1 MAQLKWCI
9 VAQIA
14 FVWLSPL
21 CVLNAFSNRLA
32 VNMHDDD
39 RCDDDTGDDEI
50 VMKKKSAAGLGKVL
64 KLFFFKSSFVK
75 VPSSWYLP
83 ERLAPWDG
91 SGLYRERDW
100 CNLCNARCICIIF
113 ALDPANCDK
122 SVWTLVKNASTPPEV
137 KIDARTK
144 WTKNGI
150 LFLFLHQSEVNG
162 EDLSP
167 VHIGQES
174 ETLKYHEVSVR
185 FWDLVVFFLQ
195 FILCNL
201 LGFIWLVCDSLA
213 VCCFGSQRI
222 DTKKSVPD
230 A

>member
-1 MAQLKWCI
+1 MMHSHTNCI
-9 VAQIA
+9 CLTFSTVR
-14 FVWLSPL
+14 FKCFFKSPCREYAWWWSL
-21 CVLNAFSNRLA
+21 WWWYRWWWNCHEKEVSTRAREGFK
-32 VNMHDDD
+32 
-39 RCDDDTGDDEI
+39 T
-50 VMKKKSAAGLGKVL
+50 
-64 KLFFFKSSFVK
+64 FFFKSSFVK

-100 CNLCNARCICIIF
+100 CNLCNARCIIF
-113 ALDPANCDK
+113 APHPANCDK
-122 SVWTLVKNASTPPEV
+122 SVWTLVKNASTPEA

>member
-1 MAQLKWCI
+1 MK
-9 VAQIA
+9 
-14 FVWLSPL
+14 LSCKEVSTRAREGFKTFFL
-21 CVLNAFSNRLA
+21 QKLFCESSKFLIFARAFSTVRWK
-32 VNMHDDD
+32 
-39 RCDDDTGDDEI
+39 R
-50 VMKKKSAAGLGKVL
+50 
-64 KLFFFKSSFVK
+64 FV
-75 VPSSWYLP
+75 SG
-83 ERLAPWDG
+83 ERLMQLVQC
-91 SGLYRERDW
+91 SL
-100 CNLCNARCICIIF
+100 LIF
-113 ALDPANCDK
+113 APDPANCDK
-122 SVWTLVKNASTPPEV
+122 SVWTLVKNASTPEA

>member
-1 MAQLKWCI
+1 MAQLRWCI
-9 VAQIA
+9 VTQIA

-39 RCDDDTGDDEI
+39 RCDDDAGIDEI
-50 VMKKKSAAGLGKVL
+50 VMKKKSAPGLGKVL

-100 CNLCNARCICIIF
+100 CNLCNARCIIF
-113 ALDPANCDK
+113 APHPANCDK

-174 ETLKYHEVSVR
+174 ETLKYHKVAVR
-185 FWDLVVFFLQ
+185 FWGLVV
-195 FILCNL
+195 
-201 LGFIWLVCDSLA
+201 
-213 VCCFGSQRI
+213 
-222 DTKKSVPD
+222 
-230 A
+230 